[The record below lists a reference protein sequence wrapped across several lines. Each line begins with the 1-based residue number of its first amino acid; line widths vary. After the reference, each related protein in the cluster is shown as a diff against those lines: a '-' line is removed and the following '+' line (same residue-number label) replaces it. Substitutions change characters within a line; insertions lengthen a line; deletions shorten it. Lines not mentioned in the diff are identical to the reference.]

1 MVSIKISIPKYYI
14 ENFRKY
20 SALDK
25 FGQKNFNKKK
35 YSLVKI
41 SDIIKKLK
49 TLDIKEI
56 TLFKGRNK

>member
-20 SALDK
+20 SALYK